1 MTTTGSIAGPE
12 NVLGPVGLMTPPSE
26 VAFED
31 HADTF
36 VDRLM
41 DELFSVEGD
50 DEQDQDSGDSNSP
63 PNFWL
68 GPINVGP
75 VSSGKPVDD
84 PVTSGS
90 DSAGNGPVGTVDN
103 GPTQ

>member
-1 MTTTGSIAGPE
+1 
-12 NVLGPVGLMTPPSE
+12 MTPPSE
-26 VAFED
+26 IAFED
-31 HADTF
+31 HADEF

-41 DELFSVEGD
+41 DELFTSDGQD
-50 DEQDQDSGDSNSP
+50 PDQDQDSGDANSP

-68 GPINVGP
+68 GPINTGP
-75 VSSGKPVDD
+75 VSFGKLVDD

>member
-1 MTTTGSIAGPE
+1 M
-12 NVLGPVGLMTPPSE
+12 LGPIGLMTPPSE
-26 VAFED
+26 IAFED
-31 HADTF
+31 HADEF

-41 DELFSVEGD
+41 DELFNVEGSQD
-50 DEQDQDSGDSNSP
+50 PDQDEDSGDANSP
-63 PNFWL
+63 PNLWL

-75 VSSGKPVDD
+75 VSAGKLVDD

-90 DSAGNGPVGTVDN
+90 DSAGSGLVGTVDN